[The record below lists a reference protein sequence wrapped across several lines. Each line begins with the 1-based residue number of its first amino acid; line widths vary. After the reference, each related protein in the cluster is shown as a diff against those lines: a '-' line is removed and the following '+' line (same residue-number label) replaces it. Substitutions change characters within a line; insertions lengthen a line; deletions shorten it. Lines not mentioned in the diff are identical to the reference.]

1 MSTDPKRLLFDQFA
15 LMAKALANGRR
26 LEILELL
33 AQGKRCVEDLA
44 ERAGLEVANTSQHLQ
59 HLRRVGLVVARREGK
74 KIFYEVSDQAAI
86 ELVVLLRR
94 VAKRNLAEV
103 ERAISTY
110 FLRLDGLEPVSREE
124 LRRKLRARTV
134 TLIDVR
140 PCEEFAAGHIR
151 GAVNIPLK
159 DLARRLR
166 ELPKN
171 EEVVAYCRGPFCLM
185 SFEAVDVLR
194 RRGFTARRLEDGYPE
209 WKLEGLPVES
219 SAA

>member
-1 MSTDPKRLLFDQFA
+1 
-15 LMAKALANGRR
+15 MAKALANGHR

-33 AQGKRCVEDLA
+33 AQGERCVEDLA

-86 ELVVLLRR
+86 ELVVVLRR

-124 LRRKLRARTV
+124 LRRKMKARTV

-140 PCEEFAAGHIR
+140 PCEEFAAGHIS

-194 RRGFTARRLEDGYPE
+194 WRGLTARRLEDGYPE

>member
-1 MSTDPKRLLFDQFA
+1 MSTNPKRLLFDQFA

-59 HLRRVGLVVARREGK
+59 HLRRVGLVVVRREGK
-74 KIFYEVSDQAAI
+74 KIFYEVSDQDAI
-86 ELVVLLRR
+86 ELMVVLRR

-140 PCEEFAAGHIR
+140 PCEEFAAGHIL

-194 RRGFTARRLEDGYPE
+194 RRGLTARRLEDGYPE

>member
-1 MSTDPKRLLFDQFA
+1 MSTNPKRLLFDQFA
-15 LMAKALANGRR
+15 LVAKALANGHR

-33 AQGKRCVEDLA
+33 AQGERCVEDLA
-44 ERAGLEVANTSQHLQ
+44 DRAGLEVANTSQHLQ

-86 ELVVLLRR
+86 ELVVVLRR

-110 FLRLDGLEPVSREE
+110 FLHLDGLEPVSREE
-124 LRRKLRARTV
+124 LRRKIRARTV

-140 PCEEFAAGHIR
+140 PCEEFAAGHIP

-185 SFEAVDVLR
+185 SFEAVDMLR
-194 RRGFTARRLEDGYPE
+194 RRGLTARRLEDGYPE
-209 WKLEGLPVES
+209 WKLEGLPIES

>member
-1 MSTDPKRLLFDQFA
+1 MSTNPKRLLFDQFA
-15 LMAKALANGRR
+15 LMAKALANGHR

-33 AQGKRCVEDLA
+33 AQGERCVEDLA

-86 ELVVLLRR
+86 ELMVVLRR

-110 FLRLDGLEPVSREE
+110 FLRLDGLEPVSREQ
-124 LRRKLRARTV
+124 LRRKMTARTV

-185 SFEAVDVLR
+185 SFEAVDMLR
-194 RRGFTARRLEDGYPE
+194 RRGLTARRLEDGYPE

>member
-1 MSTDPKRLLFDQFA
+1 MGST
-15 LMAKALANGRR
+15 
-26 LEILELL
+26 
-33 AQGKRCVEDLA
+33 RCVEDLA

-86 ELVVLLRR
+86 GLVVLLRR
-94 VAKRNLAEV
+94 VARQNLAEV
-103 ERAISTY
+103 ERAISTH
-110 FLRLDGLEPVSREE
+110 FLRLDGLEPVSRGE
-124 LRRKLRARTV
+124 LRRRMTARTI

-171 EEVVAYCRGPFCLM
+171 EEIVAYCRGPFCLM
-185 SFEAVDVLR
+185 SFEAVDMLR
-194 RRGFTARRLEDGYPE
+194 RRGLTARRLEDGYPE
-209 WKLEGLPVES
+209 WRLEGLPVES

>member
-1 MSTDPKRLLFDQFA
+1 MSINPKRLLFEQFA
-15 LMAKALANGRR
+15 LMAKALANGHR

-33 AQGKRCVEDLA
+33 AQGERCVEDLA

-86 ELVVLLRR
+86 ELVVVLRR

-110 FLRLDGLEPVSREE
+110 FLRLDGLEPISREQ
-124 LRRKLRARTV
+124 LRRKLTARTV

-140 PCEEFAAGHIR
+140 PCDEFAAGHIR

-171 EEVVAYCRGPFCLM
+171 EEIVAYCRGPFCLM
-185 SFEAVDVLR
+185 SFEAVDALR
-194 RRGFTARRLEDGYPE
+194 RRGRTARRLEDGYPE

>member
-1 MSTDPKRLLFDQFA
+1 MSTNPKRLLFEQFA
-15 LMAKALANGRR
+15 LIAKALANGHR

-33 AQGKRCVEDLA
+33 AQGERCVEDLA

-74 KIFYEVSDQAAI
+74 KIFYEVSDQAAT
-86 ELVVLLRR
+86 ELVIVLRR

-103 ERAISTY
+103 ERAISTH
-110 FLRLDGLEPVSREE
+110 FLRLDGLEPVSRDE
-124 LRRKLRARTV
+124 LRRKMKARTV

-140 PCEEFAAGHIR
+140 PCEEFAAGHIP

-166 ELPKN
+166 ELPKKA
-171 EEVVAYCRGPFCLM
+171 EVVAYCRGPFCLM
-185 SFEAVDVLR
+185 SFEAVNLLR
-194 RRGFTARRLEDGYPE
+194 QCGLTARRLEDGYPE

>member
-1 MSTDPKRLLFDQFA
+1 MSTDPKRILFEQFA
-15 LMAKALANGRR
+15 LMAKALANGHR

-33 AQGKRCVEDLA
+33 AQGERCVEDLA

-74 KIFYEVSDQAAI
+74 KIFYEVFDQAAI
-86 ELVVLLRR
+86 ELMVVLRR

-124 LRRKLRARTV
+124 LRRKLTARTV

-194 RRGFTARRLEDGYPE
+194 QRGLTARRLEDGYPE

>member
-1 MSTDPKRLLFDQFA
+1 MSTNPKRLLFDQFA
-15 LMAKALANGRR
+15 LMAKALANGHR

-33 AQGKRCVEDLA
+33 AQGERCVEDLA

-86 ELVVLLRR
+86 ELVVVLRR

-103 ERAISTY
+103 ERTISAF

-124 LRRKLRARTV
+124 LGRKMKARTV

-140 PCEEFAAGHIR
+140 PCEEFAAGHIP

-159 DLARRLR
+159 DLDRRLR

-171 EEVVAYCRGPFCLM
+171 EEVVAYCRGPYCLM
-185 SFEAVDVLR
+185 SFEAVDLLR
-194 RRGFTARRLEDGYPE
+194 RRGLTARRLEDGYPE
-209 WKLEGLPVES
+209 WKLDGLPVES

>member
-1 MSTDPKRLLFDQFA
+1 MSTNPKRLLFEQFA
-15 LMAKALANGRR
+15 LIAKALASGHR

-33 AQGKRCVEDLA
+33 AQGERCVEDLA
-44 ERAGLEVANTSQHLQ
+44 DRAGLEVANTSQHLQ

-74 KIFYEVSDQAAI
+74 KIFYELSDQAAI
-86 ELVVLLRR
+86 ELVVVLRR
-94 VAKRNLAEV
+94 VAQRNLAEV
-103 ERAISTY
+103 ERAISTH

-124 LRRKLRARTV
+124 LRRKIKAGTV

-159 DLARRLR
+159 DLAQRLR
-166 ELPKN
+166 QLPKKA
-171 EEVVAYCRGPFCLM
+171 EIVAYCRGPYCLM
-185 SFEAVDVLR
+185 SFEAVDLLR
-194 RRGFTARRLEDGYPE
+194 RRGLTARRLEDGYPE

-219 SAA
+219 SAG

>member
-124 LRRKLRARTV
+124 LRRKMTARTV

>member
-94 VAKRNLAEV
+94 VDKHNLPQFG
-103 ERAISTY
+103 RPRSPHF
-110 FLRLDGLEPVSREE
+110 FLLFR
-124 LRRKLRARTV
+124 
-134 TLIDVR
+134 
-140 PCEEFAAGHIR
+140 
-151 GAVNIPLK
+151 
-159 DLARRLR
+159 
-166 ELPKN
+166 
-171 EEVVAYCRGPFCLM
+171 
-185 SFEAVDVLR
+185 
-194 RRGFTARRLEDGYPE
+194 
-209 WKLEGLPVES
+209 
-219 SAA
+219 

>member
-1 MSTDPKRLLFDQFA
+1 
-15 LMAKALANGRR
+15 MAKALANGHR
-26 LEILELL
+26 LEILVLL
-33 AQGKRCVEDLA
+33 AQGERCVEDLA
-44 ERAGLEVANTSQHLQ
+44 ERAGLEVANASQHLQ

-86 ELVVLLRR
+86 ELVIVLRR

-124 LRRKLRARTV
+124 LRRKMTARTV

-194 RRGFTARRLEDGYPE
+194 RRGLTARRLEDGYPE
-209 WKLEGLPVES
+209 WKLEGLPIES

>member
-1 MSTDPKRLLFDQFA
+1 MSTNPKRLLFDQFA
-15 LMAKALANGRR
+15 LMAKALANGHR

-33 AQGKRCVEDLA
+33 AQGERCVEDLA

-74 KIFYEVSDQAAI
+74 RIFYEVSDQAAI
-86 ELVVLLRR
+86 ELVVALRR

-110 FLRLDGLEPVSREE
+110 FLCLDGLEPVSREE
-124 LRRKLRARTV
+124 LRRKMKARTV

-185 SFEAVDVLR
+185 SFEAVDLLR
-194 RRGFTARRLEDGYPE
+194 RRGLTARRLEDGYPE

>member
-1 MSTDPKRLLFDQFA
+1 MSINPKRLLFEQFA
-15 LMAKALANGRR
+15 LMAKALANGHR

-33 AQGKRCVEDLA
+33 AQGERCVEDLA

-86 ELVVLLRR
+86 ELVVVLRR

-124 LRRKLRARTV
+124 LRRKLTARTV

-194 RRGFTARRLEDGYPE
+194 RRGLTARRLEDGYPE